1 VLAAHRRTADAAG
14 VNWKAAIYQ
23 QVRQEMNAKELAIE
37 RMCELASL
45 SRRGF
50 YSFDPDAK
58 PAERDMD
65 LRDAIQRI
73 AIEMPSYGRPRITAE
88 LRRRGWLVNPKR
100 VYRILREDNL
110 LCLRRRKFL
119 VTTDSRHGF
128 RIYPNLAGQM
138 KMSDVNQLWTA
149 DITYI
154 RLETEFVYLAVV
166 LDAFSRRVI
175 GWALDRTLETK
186 LTMAAL
192 EMALSRRS
200 VKAGL
205 VHHSD
210 RGVKYAADD
219 YTGLLAQ
226 HGVQISM
233 SRKGNPYDNSRT
245 ESFMKTLKYE
255 EVYRQEYR
263 DLPDALRSLRRFM
276 EKVYNEKR
284 LHSALGYLPP
294 SEFEAHLVVT
304 NRLTEAAS
312 RQLSV

>member
-1 VLAAHRRTADAAG
+1 M
-14 VNWKAAIYQ
+14 YQ
-23 QVRQEMNAKELAIE
+23 QVRQEMSGNELAID
-37 RMCELASL
+37 RMCELAGV

-50 YSFDPDAK
+50 YRFDPDAK
-58 PAERDMD
+58 PGEGDMD

-73 AIEMPSYGRPRITAE
+73 ALEMPSYGRPRITAQ
-88 LRRRGWLVNPKR
+88 LRRRGWVVNPKR
-100 VYRILREDNL
+100 VHRIMREDNL

-119 VTTDSRHGF
+119 VSTDSRHGF
-128 RIYPNLAGQM
+128 PIYPNLAGDLQLTN
-138 KMSDVNQLWTA
+138 VNQLWIA

-175 GWALDRTLETK
+175 GWALDRTLEAK
-186 LTMAAL
+186 LTIAAL
-192 EMALSRRS
+192 AMALSRRS

-210 RGVKYAADD
+210 RGVQYAADD
-219 YTGLLAQ
+219 YTSLLAQ
-226 HGVQISM
+226 HGIQISM
-233 SRKGNPYDNSRT
+233 SRKANPYDKART

-263 DLPDALRSLRRFM
+263 DLPDAFRSLRRFL

-294 SEFEAHLVVT
+294 IEFEANLTMT
-304 NRLTEAAS
+304 NTTEAAS
-312 RQLSV
+312 RQLSI